1 MAEFRMPSLGADME
15 VGTVIQWL
23 VQPGDAVK
31 RGDIIAVVDTEKA
44 AIEIEVFENGVIE
57 NLVVQVGETVP
68 VGAVLAI
75 ISADGE
81 GARPTAAPVETPSSP
96 PSPSPKAAPSPKVT
110 PPPPKKAP
118 PSKAAPPPSSPP
130 PAPPRAK
137 QPLRKAP
144 TVPSGRLRIS
154 PLAMRTAMEL
164 GVDPSAVKGTGL
176 DGAITQADVKR
187 AAAAKAPPE
196 AAPVATP
203 PLPTPEPAAKAPKVP
218 PTAKP
223 AMAPADRQLA
233 MRKAIAAAM
242 SRSKREI
249 PHYYLGS
256 HIDMSRALTW
266 LQAENL
272 KRSVTERILYSVL
285 LLKAVAI
292 AAHEFPEM
300 NGFWVD
306 DAFKPSDAVHVGV
319 AIALR
324 QGGLIAPAIHDVDK
338 KNLDEIMAN
347 LRDLVKRVRA
357 GVLRSSEIADATIT
371 VTSLGEQGVETVFG
385 VIYPPQ
391 VALVGFGKIVERP
404 WAANGMVGAKP
415 VMMTSLAADHRAS
428 DGHRGGLFLAAIDRL
443 LQTPEKL

>member
-15 VGTVIQWL
+15 VGTLMQWL

-57 NLVVQVGETVP
+57 HLVVQVGETVP

-75 ISADGE
+75 MSTDGE
-81 GARPTAAPVETPSSP
+81 GARPTTVPAATPS
-96 PSPSPKAAPSPKVT
+96 
-110 PPPPKKAP
+110 PPPPP
-118 PSKAAPPPSSPP
+118 KAAPPPPARPRAEQPP
-130 PAPPRAK
+130 P
-137 QPLRKAP
+137 RKAP
-144 TVPSGRLRIS
+144 PPPSGRLRIS

-164 GVDPSAVKGTGL
+164 GVDPSAVKGTGV
-176 DGAITQADVKR
+176 DGAITQADVQR
-187 AAAAKAPPE
+187 AAAAQAAPE
-196 AAPVATP
+196 AVPTVTP
-203 PLPTPEPAAKAPKVP
+203 PAPSAQEPKVVP
-218 PTAKP
+218 PAKP
-223 AMAPADRQLA
+223 AMAPAERQAA

-256 HIDMSRALTW
+256 HIEMSTALTW

-272 KRSVTERILYSVL
+272 KRPVTERMLYSVL
-285 LLKAVAI
+285 LLKAVAM
-292 AAHEFPEM
+292 AVRAFPEM

-306 DAFKPSDAVHVGV
+306 DAFQPSEAIHVGV

-338 KNLDEIMAN
+338 KSLDDIMAN

-391 VALVGFGKIVERP
+391 VALVGFGTIVERP

-428 DGHRGGLFLAAIDRL
+428 DGHRGGLFLSAIDRL
-443 LQTPEKL
+443 LQTPEQL

>member
-15 VGTVIQWL
+15 VGTLIQWL

-57 NLVVQVGETVP
+57 NLVVQIGETVP
-68 VGAVLAI
+68 VGTVLAV

-81 GARPTAAPVETPSSP
+81 GARPTAAPAEIPS
-96 PSPSPKAAPSPKVT
+96 
-110 PPPPKKAP
+110 PPPPPPRAAP
-118 PSKAAPPPSSPP
+118 PPKAAPPPPP
-130 PAPPRAK
+130 PPPSRPRAE
-137 QPLRKAP
+137 QPPPRKAP
-144 TVPSGRLRIS
+144 PTPSGRLRIS

-164 GVDPSAVKGTGL
+164 GVDVSAIKGTGL

-187 AAAAKAPPE
+187 AAATKAAPE
-196 AAPVATP
+196 AVPTVTP
-203 PLPTPEPAAKAPKVP
+203 PPPTPAPSVKAPKVV

-223 AMAPADRQLA
+223 TMAPAERQAA

-256 HIDMSRALTW
+256 HIEMSKALTW

-272 KRSVTERILYSVL
+272 KRPVTERILYSVL
-285 LLKAVAI
+285 LLKAVAV
-292 AAHEFPEM
+292 AVHEFPEM

-306 DAFKPSDAVHVGV
+306 DTFKPSDAVHVGV

-338 KNLDEIMAN
+338 KSLDEIMAN

-428 DGHRGGLFLAAIDRL
+428 DGHRGGLFLSAIDRL